1 MNTAQSHSRASGNP
15 GSTNN
20 HWIPACAGMT
30 RLTRSRLV
38 VVDVIAY
45 VVLAFAIG
53 LATAVSLAGVVLLL
67 AQEAQAAEFVPMK
80 PAQAQQGTLLLKSKG
95 ETLAVPAV
103 ATDAEI
109 KVSGIVARAVV
120 RQTYRNPYDAWFE
133 GIYVFPLPEN
143 AAVDHMRMKIG
154 ERVIEGDIKER
165 QAARVQYEQAKA
177 GGKRAALV
185 EQERP
190 NMFTTSVANIPPRGE
205 IVVEIEYQQTLKY
218 EVTQMQGS
226 YSLRFPMVVGPR
238 YIPGKPSE
246 GQGHGWSPNTDQV
259 SDASRITPPVLHPDH
274 HAPTNPV
281 RLKIV
286 LDAGVPLA
294 RVDSAYHAVTM
305 RETEGGG
312 RIVELAAGS
321 VPANKDFELTWT
333 PAAGHAPS
341 AALFTE
347 QRGDKHYALLMVMPP
362 AKEVAAARLPR
373 EVIFVIDTS
382 GSMSGSSL
390 AQAKEA
396 LELAVSRL
404 AEQDTFNVIEFN
416 SYAKALYGDARPASA
431 ANRESAVRWV
441 RRLQSQGGTEM
452 ALALNLALNGRE
464 NPGRVRQVIF
474 LTDGAVGNEDGLF
487 KLIQDKLGDSR
498 LFTVGIGSAPNSHFM
513 SKAAQSG
520 RGTYTYIGK
529 VEEVKEKMG
538 QLFAKLESPVLKGIE
553 IAWPGAVDAWP
564 KRVPDLYLGEPIV
577 VSAALDKMEGALRIT
592 GLRGDVAWQA
602 SLPLDGARSGRG
614 MGVLWARAKIAS
626 LIDSL
631 RDGAKEDEVREAVVD
646 VALAHHLV
654 SKYTSL
660 VAVDKTPLRPVDA
673 ALKSGAIPTNLP
685 EGWEYEKV
693 FGELPQGA
701 TDSRWNL
708 LAGLLTL
715 LLATGLFLTARRQSV
730 ALWGVK

>member
-1 MNTAQSHSRASGNP
+1 MNTALRHSRERGNP
-15 GSTNN
+15 GIKSNP
-20 HWIPACAGMT
+20 WIPASAGMT
-30 RLTRSRLV
+30 SQARSRLV
-38 VVDVIAY
+38 VVDIIAY
-45 VVLAFAIG
+45 VVLAFSIG

-67 AQEAQAAEFVPMK
+67 AQEAQAAEFVPMQ
-80 PAQAQQGTLLLKSKG
+80 PAQAQQGTLLLKAKG

-109 KVSGIVARAVV
+109 RVSGIVARAVV
-120 RQTYRNPYDAWFE
+120 KQTYRNPYDAWFE

-143 AAVDHMRMKIG
+143 AAVDHLRMKIG

-165 QAARVQYEQAKA
+165 QAARAQYEQAKSS
-177 GGKRAALV
+177 GQRAALV

-190 NMFTTSVANIPPRGE
+190 NMFTTSVANIPPHGE
-205 IVVEIEYQQTLKY
+205 ITVEIEYQQTLRFDA
-218 EVTQMQGS
+218 QG

-238 YIPGKPSE
+238 YIPGTPTE
-246 GQGHGWSPNTDQV
+246 GRGHGWAPNTDQV
-259 SDASRITPPVLHPDH
+259 PDAAHITPPVLHPDQ
-274 HAPTNPV
+274 HAPSNPV
-281 RLKIV
+281 RLKVV

-294 RVDSAYHAVTM
+294 RVDSTYHPITQ

-312 RIVELAAGS
+312 RIVELAAGE
-321 VPANKDFELTWT
+321 VPANKDFELKWT
-333 PAAGHAPS
+333 PVASHAPS

-347 QRGDKHYALLMVMPP
+347 QSGDKHYALLMVMPP

-382 GSMSGSSL
+382 GSMSGSSI

-396 LELAVSRL
+396 LALAVSRL
-404 AEQDTFNVIEFN
+404 DERDSFNVIEFN
-416 SYAKALYGDARPASA
+416 SYAKALYPDARPASVA
-431 ANRESAVRWV
+431 HRNNAVSWV
-441 RRLQSQGGTEM
+441 RRLQAQGGTEM

-513 SKAAQSG
+513 MKAAQSG
-520 RGTYTYIGK
+520 RGTFIYIGK
-529 VEEVKEKMG
+529 IEEVKEKMG
-538 QLFAKLESPVLKGIE
+538 ALFTKLESPVLKGIE
-553 IAWPGAVDAWP
+553 IAWPDGSHAETWP
-564 KRVPDLYLGEPIV
+564 QRVPDLYLGEPIV
-577 VSAALDKMEGALRIT
+577 VSAALDKLEGDLRIT
-592 GLRGDVAWQA
+592 GLRGEVHERPWQA
-602 SLPLDGARSGRG
+602 TLPLDEARTGRG

-626 LIDSL
+626 LVDSL
-631 RDGAKEDEVREAVVD
+631 RDGAKEDEVREAVVN
-646 VALAHHLV
+646 VALVHHLV

-660 VAVDKTPLRPVDA
+660 IAVDKTPVRPVDA
-673 ALKSGAIPTNLP
+673 TLKSGAVPTNLP
-685 EGWEYEKV
+685 EGWEFEKV

-708 LAGLLTL
+708 LVGFLAL
-715 LLATGLFLTARRQSV
+715 LLAGGLFRTSRRTPI
-730 ALWGVK
+730 AFGRG